1 MSPLERARARLW
13 RIRGW
18 LLALPLVA
26 AGLALAA
33 ASLGPVQRLE
43 TLLYDLRLT
52 AFSPPPLRSP
62 DLVIVAVDDA
72 TVQGIRNNPTYVR
85 NWSNW
90 PYVHSLWARV
100 LGHLAADG
108 ARAVVLDFE
117 MSERNSDAGQ
127 DALLRQVL
135 ASLRV
140 PVAVGVAVN
149 VPSEAGEKLPLVVAR
164 NVRPGETTP
173 RRGGARS
180 ATDDPFGETDE
191 TAVVAPEELGAALAF
206 PVRAEGVQIHDLAVD
221 LPGAPHS
228 MRYPVPPIP
237 ALVGV
242 TSAFGLILPE
252 ADTDGTLRR
261 TRFAY
266 TDGVNR
272 YVTLSVAVAADLLG
286 ADTIELRSGE
296 LRIGPR
302 SLAIDADGSAGI
314 DFGGRLHGRF
324 DTRRLITVLDDS
336 VRREHGLPT
345 ELPPGFFRDKVVLLA
360 GFAVGT
366 YDQKATPF
374 SAEEV
379 GVAKPAAELDTLLHG
394 RFIVRAPAWATVA
407 LALAAAFLSALLVLG
422 VPRVWVETLWPLLA
436 PPLLFLA
443 TGPLLASGKVH
454 LSLVVPAL
462 AATLTNLSA
471 VAVNHLIADRER
483 ARVKA
488 LFSRYVDAHVVDQLV
503 EQPELPRLDGE
514 TLEITAFFS
523 DIKGF
528 STFSERF
535 SDDPRGLVALLNT
548 YLTRVSGTLLRH
560 GACLDKYIGDAVVS
574 IFGAPLKLADHA
586 QRACAAAL
594 DVQAEIQKLR
604 TEYRELGLPDLAT
617 RIGLNTAVMFVG
629 NLGSE
634 QLFNYTAMGDG
645 MNLASRLEG
654 ANKPYGSR
662 IMIGPRTQALTRD
675 DFETRELDRVRV
687 AGKTEEVTVYELLAR
702 RGELSPVKQEVVKL
716 YGEALALWRAGRF
729 TEAART
735 AERAVALDPEDG
747 PARALEARARAHA
760 LAPPIGFDG
769 VVNLD
774 K

>member
-18 LLALPLVA
+18 LLGLPLLA
-26 AGLALAA
+26 TALALA
-33 ASLGPVQRLE
+33 SEPLGPVRRLE

-52 AFSPPPLRSP
+52 TFSPPPRRSP
-62 DLVIVAVDDA
+62 DVVIVAVDDA
-72 TVQGIRNNPTYVR
+72 TVQGIRSNPTYVR

-135 ASLRV
+135 AGLQL

-149 VPSEAGEKLPLVVAR
+149 IPSEAGLQLPRVAAR
-164 NVRPGETTP
+164 NVKPGEPAPRATP
-173 RRGGARS
+173 ARTAS
-180 ATDDPFGETDE
+180 DDPFAGPDE
-191 TAVVAPEELGAALAF
+191 TAAVSPEELGAALAF
-206 PVRAEGVQIHDLAVD
+206 PVRTDRVELRDLAVD
-221 LPGAPHS
+221 LPGAPRT

-237 ALVGV
+237 ALIGV
-242 TSAFGLILPE
+242 TSAFGLVLPE
-252 ADTDGTLRR
+252 ADADGTLRR

-286 ADTIELRSGE
+286 ADSVELSPGI
-296 LRIGPR
+296 LRIGER
-302 SLAIDADGSAGI
+302 TWTIDGDGSAGI
-314 DFGGRLHGRF
+314 DFGGPLHGRF
-324 DTRRLITVLDDS
+324 DTRRLITVIDDS
-336 VRREHGLPT
+336 VRRERGEPT
-345 ELPPGFFRDKVVLLA
+345 EIPAGFFRDKVVLLA

-374 SAEEV
+374 TAEEV
-379 GVAKPAAELDTLLHG
+379 GVAKPAAELDALLHG
-394 RFIVRAPAWATVA
+394 RFIVRAPFWATVA
-407 LALAAAFLSALLVLG
+407 LALVASFLSALLVLG
-422 VPRVWVETLWPLLA
+422 ARRVWVETLWPLLA
-436 PPLLFLA
+436 PPLLFAA
-443 TGPLLASGKVH
+443 TGPLLATGKVH

-462 AATLTNLSA
+462 AATLTNLAA

-528 STFSERF
+528 SSFSELFR
-535 SDDPRGLVALLNT
+535 DDPRGLVALLNT

-594 DVQAEIQKLR
+594 DVQAEIQALR
-604 TEYRELGLPDLAT
+604 AEYRERGLPDLST

-629 NLGSE
+629 NFGSE

-662 IMIGPRTQALTRD
+662 IMIGPRTQALAAD
-675 DFETRELDRVRV
+675 AFETRELDRVRV
-687 AGKTEEVTVYELLAR
+687 AGKTEAVTVYELLGR
-702 RGELSPVKQEVVKL
+702 RGELGPEKQAVLGL
-716 YGEALALWRAGRF
+716 YAEALGLWRAGRF
-729 TEAART
+729 AEAARV
-735 AERAVALDPEDG
+735 AGRAVAIDPGDG
-747 PARALEARARAHA
+747 PSRALEARSRAHA
-760 LAPPIGFDG
+760 LAPPMGFDG

>member
-1 MSPLERARARLW
+1 MTPFQRARARLW

-18 LLALPLVA
+18 LIGLPLVA
-26 AGLALAA
+26 TALALVAQP
-33 ASLGPVQRLE
+33 LGPVGRLE
-43 TLLYDLRLT
+43 TLLYDLRIT
-52 AFSPPPLRSP
+52 TFSPPPQRSP
-62 DLVIVAVDDA
+62 DVVIVAVDDA
-72 TVQGIRNNPTYVR
+72 TVQGIRSNPSYVR
-85 NWSNW
+85 NFSNW

-100 LGHLAADG
+100 IDHLAADG

-135 ASLRV
+135 AGLRI

-149 VPSEAGEKLPLVVAR
+149 VPSEAGQKLPPVDPR
-164 NVRPGETTP
+164 NARPGPTAARKTTP
-173 RRGGARS
+173 PAS
-180 ATDDPFGETDE
+180 ADDPFGGPDE
-191 TAVVAPEELGAALAF
+191 TASANPEDVSAALAF
-206 PVRAEGVQIHDLAVD
+206 PIRTDGLELRDLAVD
-221 LPGAPHS
+221 LPGAPHTP
-228 MRYPVPPIP
+228 RYPVPPIP
-237 ALVGV
+237 ALIGV
-242 TSAFGLILPE
+242 TSAFGLVLPE
-252 ADTDGTLRR
+252 ADGDGTLRR

-272 YVTLSVAVAADLLG
+272 YVTLSVAIAADLLG
-286 ADTIELRSGE
+286 ADKVEIRPGM
-296 LRIGPR
+296 LRIGER
-302 SLAIDADGSAGI
+302 TYAIDPDGSAGI
-314 DFGGRLHGRF
+314 DFGGPLHGRF
-324 DTRRLITVLDDS
+324 DTRQLITVLDDS
-336 VRREHGLPT
+336 VRRERGEPT
-345 ELPPGFFRDKVVLLA
+345 LLPPGFFRDKVVFLA

-379 GVAKPAAELDTLLHG
+379 GVAKPAAELDAFLHG
-394 RFIVRAPAWATVA
+394 RFIVRAPFWATIA
-407 LALAAAFLSALLVLG
+407 LALLASFLSALLVLG
-422 VPRVWVETLWPLLA
+422 ARRVWVETLWPILA

-462 AATLTNLSA
+462 AATLTNLAA

-488 LFSRYVDAHVVDQLV
+488 MFSRYVDPHVVDQLV
-503 EQPELPRLDGE
+503 EQAELPRLDGE

-535 SDDPRGLVALLNT
+535 RDDPRGLVALLNT
-548 YLTRVSGTLLRH
+548 YLTRVSAALLRH

-574 IFGAPLKLADHA
+574 IFGAPLKFADHA
-586 QRACAAAL
+586 ERACAAAL
-594 DVQAEIQKLR
+594 DVQREIQALR
-604 TEYRELGLPDLAT
+604 VEYRDRGLPDLAT

-629 NLGSE
+629 NFGSE

-662 IMIGPRTQALTRD
+662 IMIGPRTQALVGHA
-675 DFETRELDRVRV
+675 FETRELDRVRV
-687 AGKTEEVTVYELLAR
+687 AGKTEAVAVHELVGR
-702 RGELSPVKQEVVKL
+702 RGEVPEAKL
-716 YGEALALWRAGRF
+716 GVLALYAEALALWRAGRF
-729 TEAART
+729 MDASGVAA
-735 AERAVALDPEDG
+735 RAVALDPEDG
-747 PARALEARARAHA
+747 PSRALEARARAHA
-760 LAPPIGFDG
+760 ASPPADFDG